1 MNIRK
6 TLKSWRPVNRNL
18 QGKLEKSL
26 KANNLSQQL
35 LTMQCRTITSSI
47 GKMLRFS
54 VKSVM
59 RGLVIFANPYGLG
72 REHPIQWTETR
83 GPTFSVMFMI
93 LFWRHHPLLGRH
105 LLAVGR
111 EWSWISSEEVHC
123 PVCTK
128 LSNVSQ
134 YLVLKNELYLF
145 ISIIRVFEIGLW
157 SRHHAEKNN
166 LSEKWAWRG
175 FCKGFLF
182 VCLFVC
188 LFVQL
193 GKILNGHKT
202 FPFRKINKI
211 NKK

>member
-18 QGKLEKSL
+18 LGKLEKSH
-26 KANNLSQQL
+26 KVNNLSQQW
-35 LTMQCRTITSSI
+35 LTMQCRTVTSSI
-47 GKMLRFS
+47 GKMPKFS

-59 RGLVIFANPYGLG
+59 RGLAIFANPYGLG

-93 LFWRHHPLLGRH
+93 LFWRHHPLLGCH

-145 ISIIRVFEIGLW
+145 IYLQTWWIYIRICMRWLE
-157 SRHHAEKNN
+157 E
-166 LSEKWAWRG
+166 
-175 FCKGFLF
+175 
-182 VCLFVC
+182 
-188 LFVQL
+188 
-193 GKILNGHKT
+193 
-202 FPFRKINKI
+202 
-211 NKK
+211 